1 MKISL
6 FRSRGIAA
14 SVIALILGVSI
25 LPSFLV
31 VPAFAETSEDL
42 SFTIE
47 HLSPYSIQNSSL
59 NLTIKTKA
67 VDTTF
72 TISVLAPTNTR
83 SELFNFADNL
93 GKRRVRDTLEIP
105 LANFVPSTTNSDE
118 YTFTLP
124 INADAATSLSL
135 GASGVYP
142 ISISQTQSSNEA
154 VKTQYSFVTNVPSV
168 GADGI
173 AYAQRLNVVP
183 LLQFSPV
190 VDRMSLT
197 NSSNELTDY
206 GKKIRTQFLRAHE
219 TLEVISGN
227 SVPWSLLLSPEAL
240 GTYGALRN
248 ADGSTISSPSLFTSQ
263 RSDVEYIND
272 TYSPINIAE
281 LEKQNVSSA
290 YADLLAIGRSRVNQA
305 GLSAPA
311 RTLATQTITPNT
323 IEKIARTGIDN
334 VIVDDTT
341 FARNERPTTR
351 PVSLTKNSSSLRVGV
366 ADTSIMKHLP
376 KSLSPSAQAN
386 YLLSATS
393 VVTLEAPSLA
403 RGLILPLDISTLNGT
418 TLEEFLN
425 GMANNP
431 FVVPVTTKTFFSE
444 ISVDQSLSKKLAKAS
459 YPKEIS
465 SSFTRDDL
473 EEIEKYSRGTESMFA
488 KNSLQTN
495 HAIWMRLSAYSRSDR
510 KMGKFINT
518 KRAQTLTESVK
529 KDIALPEKRTLT
541 ITSRENKIP
550 VTIRNTSGLPISV
563 VVHIRS
569 KKLAFPQGSSF
580 PALLD
585 EQNTTV
591 QIPVKARTSGSF
603 PVAIEIVTPR
613 EQLVVSKQSATV
625 RSTAVSGA
633 GVGITV
639 ASALFLA
646 LWWAS
651 HIRRSR
657 KKPIAPII
665 SIAQEK
671 FGS

>member
-6 FRSRGIAA
+6 FRSRGIAVSA
-14 SVIALILGVSI
+14 IALVLGILI
-25 LPSFLV
+25 LPSFFAV
-31 VPAFAETSEDL
+31 SAYAETSKDL
-42 SFTIE
+42 SFSIE
-47 HLSPYSIQNSSL
+47 NLSPYSIQNSTL

-105 LANFVPSTTNSDE
+105 LSSFIPSTTAANE
-118 YTFTLP
+118 YTVVLP
-124 INADAATSLSL
+124 VNADAATSLSL

-142 ISISQTQSSNEA
+142 ISISQSQSSNKS

-190 VDRMSLT
+190 VDRISLT
-197 NSSNELTDY
+197 NSRNELTDY
-206 GKKIRTQFLRAHE
+206 GKKIRTQFLRARE

-227 SVPWSLLLSPEAL
+227 SVPWSLVLSPEAL
-240 GTYGALRN
+240 DTYSTLRN
-248 ADGSTISSPSLFTSQ
+248 ANASNISSPSLFSPQ
-263 RSDVEYIND
+263 REDVEYISD
-272 TYSPINIAE
+272 TYVPINIAE
-281 LEKQNVSSA
+281 LEKQNSSSV
-290 YADLLAIGRSRVNQA
+290 YSDLLSAGRSRVRQA
-305 GLSAPA
+305 ELSTPA
-311 RTLATQTITPNT
+311 RTLVTQAITPNA

-341 FARNERPTTR
+341 FARSERPTTR
-351 PVSLTKNSSSLRVGV
+351 PVSITKTASSLRIGV
-366 ADTSIMKHLP
+366 ADTSIMEHLP
-376 KSLSPSAQAN
+376 KSLSHSAQAN
-386 YLLSATS
+386 YLLGATS

-403 RGLILPLDISTLNGT
+403 RGLILPLDVSELNIA

-425 GMANNP
+425 SMANNP
-431 FVVPVTTKTFFSE
+431 FIVPTTTETFFSQ
-444 ISVDQSLSKKLAKAS
+444 ISIDKSLSKKLEKAS
-459 YPKEIS
+459 FPKEIAK
-465 SSFTRDDL
+465 SFTHDDL
-473 EEIEKYSRGTESMFA
+473 EKIEKYSRGIESMYP
-488 KNSLQTN
+488 KNSLQSN
-495 HAIWMRLSAYSRSDR
+495 RAVWMRLSAYSRSDR
-510 KMGKFINT
+510 KIGKFINT
-518 KRAQTLTESVK
+518 ASTQTLTESIRN
-529 KDIALPEKRTLT
+529 DIALPEKRTLT
-541 ITSRENKIP
+541 ITSRENEIP
-550 VTIRNTSGLPISV
+550 VTIRNTSGVPISV
-563 VVHIRS
+563 VVRIKS
-569 KKLAFPQGSSF
+569 EKLAFPQGSSF

-603 PVAIEIVTPR
+603 PLSIEIVTPS
-613 EQLVVSKQSATV
+613 ESVLVSKQSATV

-633 GVGITV
+633 GMAIAG

-665 SIAQEK
+665 NIAQEK
-671 FGS
+671 FVS